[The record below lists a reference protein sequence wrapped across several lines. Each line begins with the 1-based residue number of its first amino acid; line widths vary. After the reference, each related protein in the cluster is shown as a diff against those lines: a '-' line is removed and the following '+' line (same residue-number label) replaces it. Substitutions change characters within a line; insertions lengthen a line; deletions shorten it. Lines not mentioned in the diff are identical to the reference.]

1 LEILKEEEENGF
13 FWCFVCYR
21 LPSQLGPT
29 IDDLYKVQTTDTGA
43 YRGGESWG
51 IITGEVGCLVD
62 VKKKKNYLLKS
73 IFYFYHLLKLIFNQ
87 LLFYVYMICFYLLGK
102 YSNYQ

>member
-73 IFYFYHLLKLIFNQ
+73 IFYILSSIFYFNKN
-87 LLFYVYMICFYLLGK
+87 LLFLF
-102 YSNYQ
+102 

>member
-73 IFYFYHLLKLIFNQ
+73 IFLFLSSIKNLKCDC
-87 LLFYVYMICFYLLGK
+87 LF
-102 YSNYQ
+102 